1 MTIDLGDLAPD
12 RLDVIKR
19 DNLIEMRI
27 DKNGVTWA
35 FCWNLRTWG
44 SEKDVRMEVVK
55 QEDSIFATREQLA
68 NLEKQFRLHSERNK
82 QWMSDEDAKSEYKD
96 KPVGKNTQRLW
107 RIAKEAIKEENPDY
121 IRNDDSDEAILF
133 LILSRYIGD
142 RVGDPE

>member
-1 MTIDLGDLAPD
+1 
-12 RLDVIKR
+12 
-19 DNLIEMRI
+19 MRI
-27 DKNGVTWA
+27 DKNGVTWV

-44 SEKDVRMEVVK
+44 SEKDVRMTVVK

-107 RIAKEAIKEENPDY
+107 RIAKEAIKEENPSY